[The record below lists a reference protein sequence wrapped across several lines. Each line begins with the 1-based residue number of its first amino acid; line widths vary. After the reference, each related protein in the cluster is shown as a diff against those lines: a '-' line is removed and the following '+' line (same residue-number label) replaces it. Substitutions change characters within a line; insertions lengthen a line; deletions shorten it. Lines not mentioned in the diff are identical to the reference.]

1 MKSLVN
7 KLEQGIT
14 KIENGA
20 VSSIEM
26 DELVQTAR
34 EVHERLLVVRYKL
47 YEQQVFPERIH
58 TPIDLV
64 LDAFSNE
71 NNTEIEKPI
80 DFDLDQTEE
89 EAITELSS
97 DEDLATEDAD
107 ASIIDY
113 TPNPRELV
121 IETVVEKP
129 IESDSMFE
137 LPLEQDES
145 DTTEAES
152 EHIEITPLNLDT
164 ISNEE
169 EELEESAS
177 ELTEELPAEEPPTA
191 QEEEPGLS
199 LSSTEFNLSKVDDQT
214 GHSLNLSGKP
224 LEFKNLENAIAAKS
238 QIEKLETLIGS
249 FTLNDKL
256 LFINSLFD
264 GSSDAFAKAVK
275 SLDLTPTMSE
285 ARIMLSSYAE
295 EFHWEMDNDVVEDF
309 VHRICQRHA
318 DTLDQ

>member
-20 VSSIEM
+20 VSSVEM

-64 LDAFSNE
+64 LDSFSNE

-80 DFDLDQTEE
+80 DFDLDPTEE
-89 EAITELSS
+89 ELIIEVSS

-107 ASIIDY
+107 ASIVDY

-121 IETVVEKP
+121 IDTVVEKP

-145 DTTEAES
+145 NTSEAES
-152 EHIEITPLNLDT
+152 EHIEITPLDLDAN
-164 ISNEE
+164 SNEE

-177 ELTEELPAEEPPTA
+177 ELTEEPPTA
-191 QEEEPGLS
+191 QEEVTELS

-238 QIEKLETLIGS
+238 HIEKLETLIGS

-275 SLDLTPTMSE
+275 SLESTPTMSE
-285 ARIMLSSYAE
+285 ARIILSSYAD

-318 DTLDQ
+318 DTLDN

>member
-64 LDAFSNE
+64 LDSFSNE
-71 NNTEIEKPI
+71 KNSEIEKPI

-89 EAITELSS
+89 EVMTEVSS

-107 ASIIDY
+107 ASIVDY

-121 IETVVEKP
+121 IDTVVEKP

-145 DTTEAES
+145 NTTEAES
-152 EHIEITPLNLDT
+152 EHEEITPLDLDAN
-164 ISNEE
+164 SNEE
-169 EELEESAS
+169 EELEES
-177 ELTEELPAEEPPTA
+177 EFKEETPTEEPPTE
-191 QEEEPGLS
+191 QEEVTELPR
-199 LSSTEFNLSKVDDQT
+199 SSTEFNLSKVDAEI

-275 SLDLTPTMSE
+275 SLESTPTMSE
-285 ARIMLSSYAE
+285 ARIILSSYAD

-318 DTLDQ
+318 DTLDK

>member
-34 EVHERLLVVRYKL
+34 ELHERLLVMRYKL

-64 LDAFSNE
+64 LDSFSNE

-80 DFDLDQTEE
+80 DFDLDQSEE
-89 EAITELSS
+89 EVIIEDSS
-97 DEDLATEDAD
+97 AEDMAAEAP
-107 ASIIDY
+107 IVDY

-121 IETVVEKP
+121 IDTVIEKP

-137 LPLEQDES
+137 LPLEHDES
-145 DTTEAES
+145 NATEAEL
-152 EHIEITPLNLDT
+152 ELVEITSIELET
-164 ISNEE
+164 SSNEQ

-177 ELTEELPAEEPPTA
+177 EFTVETPTEEPPT
-191 QEEEPGLS
+191 ERELP
-199 LSSTEFNLSKVDDQT
+199 LSSTEFNLSKVDT
-214 GHSLNLSGKP
+214 ETNESLNLSGK
-224 LEFKNLENAIAAKS
+224 LMEFKNLETTIAAKS
-238 QIEKLETLIGS
+238 QIDKLETLIGS

-275 SLDLTPTMSE
+275 SLDLTTTMSE
-285 ARIMLSSYAE
+285 ARIMLSNFAD
-295 EFHWEMDNDVVEDF
+295 EFHWEMDNEVVEDF
-309 VHRICQRHA
+309 VNRICQRHA

>member
-20 VSSIEM
+20 ISSIEM

-64 LDAFSNE
+64 LESFSNE
-71 NNTEIEKPI
+71 KNTEIEKPI
-80 DFDLDQTEE
+80 DFNLDQTEE
-89 EAITELSS
+89 DVVLEVSS
-97 DEDLATEDAD
+97 DEDLDEEAP
-107 ASIIDY
+107 IVNF

-121 IETVVEKP
+121 IDTVVEKP
-129 IESDSMFE
+129 IESDSIFE
-137 LPLEQDES
+137 LPLEHDETKS
-145 DTTEAES
+145 PEAES
-152 EHIEITPLNLDT
+152 EHIEINPIELETS
-164 ISNEE
+164 SNEE
-169 EELEESAS
+169 KELVESAS
-177 ELTEELPAEEPPTA
+177 EFTEEIPTEEPPTE
-191 QEEEPGLS
+191 QEEVPELP
-199 LSSTEFNLSKVDDQT
+199 LSSTEFNLSKVDAET
-214 GHSLNLSGKP
+214 GHSLNLTGKT
-224 LEFKNLENAIAAKS
+224 LEFKNLENAIVAKS

-285 ARIMLSSYAE
+285 ARIMLSNFADEY
-295 EFHWEMDNDVVEDF
+295 HWEMDNDVVEDF

>member
-20 VSSIEM
+20 ISSIEM
-26 DELVQTAR
+26 DELVQSAR

-64 LDAFSNE
+64 LESFSNE
-71 NNTEIEKPI
+71 KNTEIEKPI
-80 DFDLDQTEE
+80 DFNLDQTEE
-89 EAITELSS
+89 DVVLEVSS
-97 DEDLATEDAD
+97 DEDMAAEAP
-107 ASIIDY
+107 IVDY
-113 TPNPRELV
+113 TLNPRELV
-121 IETVVEKP
+121 IDTVVEKP
-129 IESDSMFE
+129 IESDPMFE
-137 LPLEQDES
+137 MPLEQDETKS
-145 DTTEAES
+145 PEAES
-152 EHIEITPLNLDT
+152 ELIEITPIELET
-164 ISNEE
+164 SSNEE
-169 EELEESAS
+169 EELVESAS
-177 ELTEELPAEEPPTA
+177 EFTEEIPTEEPPTE
-191 QEEEPGLS
+191 QEEVPELP
-199 LSSTEFNLSKVDDQT
+199 LSSTEFNLSKVDAET
-214 GHSLNLSGKP
+214 GHSLNLTGKT
-224 LEFKNLENAIAAKS
+224 LEFKNLENAIVAKS

-285 ARIMLSSYAE
+285 ARIMLSNFAD

-318 DTLDQ
+318 DTLDL

>member
-64 LDAFSNE
+64 LDSFSNE

-80 DFDLDQTEE
+80 DFDLDQSEE
-89 EAITELSS
+89 EVIIEVSS
-97 DEDLATEDAD
+97 DEDMAAEAP
-107 ASIIDY
+107 IVDY

-121 IETVVEKP
+121 LDTVIEKP
-129 IESDSMFE
+129 IESDSKFE
-137 LPLEQDES
+137 LPLENDES
-145 DTTEAES
+145 NATEAEL
-152 EHIEITPLNLDT
+152 ELVEITSIELET
-164 ISNEE
+164 SSNEQK
-169 EELEESAS
+169 ELEESAS
-177 ELTEELPAEEPPTA
+177 EFTVETPTEEPPTER
-191 QEEEPGLS
+191 EEEPGLP
-199 LSSTEFNLSKVDDQT
+199 LSSTEFNLSKVDT
-214 GHSLNLSGKP
+214 ETNESLNLSGK
-224 LEFKNLENAIAAKS
+224 LMEFKNLENTIAAKS
-238 QIEKLETLIGS
+238 QIDKLETLIGS

-275 SLDLTPTMSE
+275 SLDLTATMSE
-285 ARIMLSSYAE
+285 ARIMLSNFAD

>member
-34 EVHERLLVVRYKL
+34 ELHERLLVMRYKL

-64 LDAFSNE
+64 LDSFSNE

-80 DFDLDQTEE
+80 DFDLDQSEE
-89 EAITELSS
+89 EVIIEDSS
-97 DEDLATEDAD
+97 AEDMAAEAP
-107 ASIIDY
+107 IVDY

-121 IETVVEKP
+121 IDTVIEKP

-137 LPLEQDES
+137 LPLEHDES
-145 DTTEAES
+145 NATEAEL
-152 EHIEITPLNLDT
+152 ELVEITSIELET
-164 ISNEE
+164 SSNEQ

-177 ELTEELPAEEPPTA
+177 EFTVETPTEEPPT
-191 QEEEPGLS
+191 EPELP
-199 LSSTEFNLSKVDDQT
+199 LSSTEFNLSKVDT
-214 GHSLNLSGKP
+214 ETNESLNLSGK
-224 LEFKNLENAIAAKS
+224 LMEFKNLETTIAAKS
-238 QIEKLETLIGS
+238 QIDKLETLIGS

-264 GSSDAFAKAVK
+264 GSSDEFAKAVK
-275 SLDLTPTMSE
+275 SLDLTTTMSE
-285 ARIMLSSYAE
+285 ARIMLSNFSD

>member
-20 VSSIEM
+20 VSSVEM

-34 EVHERLLVVRYKL
+34 EVYERLLVVRYKL

-64 LDAFSNE
+64 LDSFSNE
-71 NNTEIEKPI
+71 KNSEIEKPI

-89 EAITELSS
+89 EVITEVSS

-107 ASIIDY
+107 ASIVDY

-121 IETVVEKP
+121 IDTVVEKP

-145 DTTEAES
+145 NTSEAES
-152 EHIEITPLNLDT
+152 EHIEITPLDLDAN
-164 ISNEE
+164 SNEE
-169 EELEESAS
+169 EELEES
-177 ELTEELPAEEPPTA
+177 EFKEETPTEEPPTE
-191 QEEEPGLS
+191 QEEVTELP
-199 LSSTEFNLSKVDDQT
+199 LSSTEFNLSKVDAEI

-275 SLDLTPTMSE
+275 SLESTPTMSE
-285 ARIMLSSYAE
+285 ARIILSSYAD

-318 DTLDQ
+318 DTLDK